1 MKKLCI
7 LLTALTLVAVCAW
20 AKEKTNT
27 GTVISETSVPCGS
40 QKAKHHSTKDLLCQ
54 EYVIRT
60 NSTEYHVRQAQQY
73 HAELVP
79 VNTQIEFKLD
89 KDKMK
94 FKVDGKQHE
103 LIVVSEAVVGSQ
115 P

>member
-1 MKKLCI
+1 M
-7 LLTALTLVAVCAW
+7 LLTALALVAVCAS
-20 AKEKTNT
+20 AKEKIGT
-27 GTVISETSVPCGS
+27 GIVISETSVPCGS
-40 QKAKHHSTKDLLCQ
+40 QKAKHHSTQDLLCQ

-60 NSTEYHVRQAQQY
+60 DSIEYHVRQPQQY

-103 LIVVSEAVVGSQ
+103 LIVVSEAAVSSPQ
-115 P
+115 